1 MRFSLLKGSGALFMW
16 AVSVV
21 GWIQGE
27 PLGNVQVSR
36 PHCWCLGGQTI
47 SSLWDMNFPALLWE
61 VRTQALWG

>member
-1 MRFSLLKGSGALFMW
+1 MW